1 MSGSEFI
8 QDNIG
13 DKKTLLS
20 ALEKNMSWI
29 KKSFSVNNDLGSSK
43 YCTLW
48 GKWSIDYPETTGYLL
63 TTLIRSGDTLNDL
76 SLIKIASLQINY
88 FENLQLKTGG
98 FKVAKSLQESYVFD
112 SAQIM
117 LGLISVY
124 KVNKEARILKMIE
137 SCYRWLISLLN
148 QNGQFVSSNYKKNYN
163 PSYYAR
169 ILWPI
174 LLAERLLSTGSNK
187 TLNLYAY
194 LKSLLN
200 ENGSFNKCSFDGS
213 PFAFTH
219 NLIYSYR
226 GLWESS
232 NLLND
237 KDFGKNLENQLLSIS
252 DKIIKDNFF
261 NGEYDAEWKT
271 KKSFICSAGNA
282 QLVVLLLS
290 IYKRTRDLNLLNC
303 CHVLM
308 PPLIKQQSKGFL
320 YNKGALSS
328 SIPIWGKYQ
337 RFRYTNW
344 TQKFYADALIE
355 LISFLPS

>member
-1 MSGSEFI
+1 MSDAEFI
-8 QDNIG
+8 QEFIG
-13 DKKTLLS
+13 DKKSLLS
-20 ALEKNMSWI
+20 ALEKNISWI
-29 KKSFSVNNDLGSSK
+29 KKSFSVNKSLVSSK
-43 YCTLW
+43 YWSLW

-63 TTLIRSGDTLNDL
+63 TKLIRSSGTLSDQT
-76 SLIKIASLQINY
+76 LINLASLQVNY
-88 FENLQLKTGG
+88 LKGLQLNTGG
-98 FKVAKSLQESYVFD
+98 FNVSKSSQESYVFD

-117 LGLISVY
+117 LGLISIY
-124 KVNKEARILKMIE
+124 KINKEARVLIN
-137 SCYRWLISLLN
+137 WLISLLN
-148 QNGQFVSSNYKKNYN
+148 NNGQFVSSNYKQDYN
-163 PSYYAR
+163 PSYYTR

-174 LLAERLLSTGSNK
+174 LLAEQLLSTSSNK
-187 TLNLYAY
+187 TLKLYAY

-237 KDFGKNLENQLLSIS
+237 KEFITVLENNLSSIS
-252 DKIIKDNFF
+252 DKIIKDNSF
-261 NGEYDAEWKT
+261 NGEYDVEWKT
-271 KKSFICSAGNA
+271 KKPFVCSAGNA

-290 IYKRTRDLNLLNC
+290 IYKKTKNHNLLKP

-308 PPLIKQQSKGFL
+308 QPLIKQQSKSFL
-320 YNKGALSS
+320 FNKGGLSS

-344 TQKFYADALIE
+344 TQKFYSDALIE
-355 LISFLPS
+355 LLSLLQT